1 VDQWWLALRATYQVT
16 TFFYNVEYAACDH
29 RLHTST
35 LSSYSGLRLVVATT
49 VTISPNEKIPFWR
62 DERVLKAT
70 AQIISAVVVSGL
82 VYWLIVNFINISEQR
97 GMSLSYGF
105 LKEPAGFPISE
116 SVIPYD
122 PSMSFGRA
130 FLVGLI
136 NTIDVSVLGI
146 IFATLLG
153 FLIGLARLSSNWL
166 LSRVALAFI
175 EFHRNIPLL
184 ILLFLWYF
192 AGFTA
197 LPAVKQS
204 IVLPGP
210 MYLSQRGLYMA
221 WPRLTETGSVFLII
235 ASVGLVL
242 AIVLWKV
249 LRGIR
254 LRTGKNTYYGPI
266 SLGALLLMG
275 VIGWFAA
282 GAHPF
287 RADIPALQGFNFRGG
302 LHLTPEF
309 SAMLLGLA
317 LYTAAFIAEVVR
329 AGIQAVPRGQ
339 VEAARA
345 IGLREG
351 RVMTLVVIPQA
362 MRVII
367 PPLISQYLNLTKNSS
382 LALAIGFQELFAV
395 GKITINQA
403 GRAVPVFLMVM
414 ATYLVMSLLTAGV
427 LNLYN
432 RRIQLVER

>member
-1 VDQWWLALRATYQVT
+1 
-16 TFFYNVEYAACDH
+16 
-29 RLHTST
+29 
-35 LSSYSGLRLVVATT
+35 
-49 VTISPNEKIPFWR
+49 
-62 DERVLKAT
+62 
-70 AQIISAVVVSGL
+70 
-82 VYWLIVNFINISEQR
+82 
-97 GMSLSYGF
+97 
-105 LKEPAGFPISE
+105 
-116 SVIPYD
+116 
-122 PSMSFGRA
+122 
-130 FLVGLI
+130 
-136 NTIDVSVLGI
+136 
-146 IFATLLG
+146 
-153 FLIGLARLSSNWL
+153 L

-210 MYLSQRGLYMA
+210 MYLSQRGLYIA